1 VLKSSPIANLQNV
14 AENMNRLLL
23 TIILILS
30 SGLAVAQTDPDST
43 IKRDT
48 FSYFTIVDTNIIKYR
63 LPVNFKKPKNWNNA
77 DKKRTEFFG
86 DMYGNTY
93 PDTFDLQDA
102 LAIIDTATQL
112 SQIGSAKSWCITSVQ
127 NKSFW
132 TARLSSVS
140 LRDI

>member
-1 VLKSSPIANLQNV
+1 
-14 AENMNRLLL
+14 MNRLLL